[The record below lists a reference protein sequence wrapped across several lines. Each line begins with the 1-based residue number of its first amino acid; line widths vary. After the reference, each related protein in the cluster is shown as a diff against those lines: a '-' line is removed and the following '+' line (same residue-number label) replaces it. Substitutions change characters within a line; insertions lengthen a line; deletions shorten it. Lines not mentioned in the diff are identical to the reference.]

1 MKQYVKGLVSVVIP
15 TFKRSEMLS
24 RAVESVLNQ
33 SYTNIE
39 LLLVNDNEPFDKYTE
54 ELRERVA
61 KYERDSRFHFIV
73 QNRHINGAVARN
85 VGIREAKGEYVALLD
100 DDDWWETDKIEK
112 QVNAFQTIGADYGVV
127 SCKVKRVKGEK
138 CFEAWPRYA
147 DGYVYKDI
155 LALRASYTTDSLLFR
170 HTALDN
176 VGYFDEGLFRH
187 QDLQLLVNFTYQ
199 YKIYVVD
206 EYLVNVDISDANN
219 RPNPEKLIQAKK
231 AFFESIKPIYL
242 TLTPKE
248 KRQVALLHRAEIGYI
263 YLKNKQFVHAFKN
276 MMCLITSPTS
286 LKYEVQK
293 VIEKKQSRDRAANNN
308 TFA

>member
-61 KYERDSRFHFIV
+61 QYERDSRFHFIV
-73 QNRHINGAVARN
+73 QNKHINGAVARN

-100 DDDWWETDKIEK
+100 DDDWWETDKNEK

-127 SCKVKRVKGEK
+127 SCKVKRVKGEN

-155 LALRASYTTDSLLFR
+155 LALRASYTCLLY
-170 HTALDN
+170 T
-176 VGYFDEGLFRH
+176 
-187 QDLQLLVNFTYQ
+187 
-199 YKIYVVD
+199 
-206 EYLVNVDISDANN
+206 SDAAD
-219 RPNPEKLIQAKK
+219 E
-231 AFFESIKPIYL
+231 
-242 TLTPKE
+242 
-248 KRQVALLHRAEIGYI
+248 
-263 YLKNKQFVHAFKN
+263 
-276 MMCLITSPTS
+276 
-286 LKYEVQK
+286 
-293 VIEKKQSRDRAANNN
+293 
-308 TFA
+308 